1 LCRHRQV
8 EVKGLNGLS
17 SNIALT
23 EKEYSVAGYLKQDY
37 FLFVV
42 KNFVEKPTHIYYQN
56 PLENNLKFKKVE
68 TQIIQITYNTNIQ
81 K

>member
-1 LCRHRQV
+1 MCRHRQV

-17 SNIALT
+17 GNIALT